1 MRSFFLPSLILIV
14 LALLGGVIALSSFRN
29 VARLQRDVVG
39 LKQDVDDNKTQ
50 NAVIESKLNQ
60 LRTESQPAGDFLN
73 EWQRTFL
80 DGDDAKRIILPSLD
94 SLAVTNIVSSSQKQT
109 HTEPGYAFRNKIIP
123 VESVEITVSGEYY
136 RLLNWLG
143 AAEQAFPLARVE
155 SVSFTNQD
163 GLKLSSTFSFPIYF
177 KQPAPTP

>member
-1 MRSFFLPSLILIV
+1 
-14 LALLGGVIALSSFRN
+14 
-29 VARLQRDVVG
+29 
-39 LKQDVDDNKTQ
+39 
-50 NAVIESKLNQ
+50 
-60 LRTESQPAGDFLN
+60 
-73 EWQRTFL
+73 
-80 DGDDAKRIILPSLD
+80 
-94 SLAVTNIVSSSQKQT
+94 
-109 HTEPGYAFRNKIIP
+109 
-123 VESVEITVSGEYY
+123 VSGEYY